1 MHAFLI
7 GLVIGIFGGGYGG
20 YRWGASVERRAQQV
34 AQAFGS
40 KPPASGTGY
49 HTS

>member
-20 YRWGASVERRAQQV
+20 YRWGASVERRA
-34 AQAFGS
+34 AQLLHSAD
-40 KPPASGTGY
+40 KPSGTGY